1 MGELARE
8 STLHALVA
16 TFVLAALIRSWRVDD
31 PTMRVRLGLLAVAG
45 PAVGGPL
52 LHLLAPARTS
62 DAFRQATALFDS
74 ARWNDVRV
82 LGAGLADVVVAA
94 SAVLGL
100 LLLVR
105 DLVPWL
111 QDRFATPVAQ
121 GRADAA
127 RARTM
132 FDRLLRRMG
141 VTAPPLVVLEEEA
154 MVLQCAGV
162 RRPSVFVSRAAC
174 EALDDEELEAA
185 LAHEIAHLERR
196 DPALGWVLM
205 GARVLLWFNPVVQ
218 VLARGVTH
226 ELERRADERAAA
238 VTGRRVALAA
248 ALLKVFRAT
257 DGAYRAPRW
266 PVPGLDAGGRAV
278 TRFRTAALEVR
289 CRRLLDPAIERTAPR
304 GLADAQVL
312 LAGAGMMALL
322 FFVV

>member
-1 MGELARE
+1 MGEFARE

-16 TFVLAALIRSWRVDD
+16 TFVLAALIRTWRVDD
-31 PTMRVRLGLLAVAG
+31 PTLRVRLGLLAVAG

-52 LHLLAPARTS
+52 LRLLAPARTS
-62 DAFRQATALFDS
+62 DAFRHATALFDS
-74 ARWNDVRV
+74 ARWNDVRI
-82 LGAGLADVVVAA
+82 LGAGLADLVVWA

-100 LLLVR
+100 LLLLR

-111 QDRFATPVAQ
+111 QDRFAAPAAAR
-121 GRADAA
+121 GADATRA
-127 RARTM
+127 RAA
-132 FDRLLRRMG
+132 FDRLTRQMG
-141 VTAPPLVVLEEEA
+141 VAAPPLVVLDEEA

-162 RRPSVFVSRAAC
+162 RRPSVLVSRAAC
-174 EALDDEELEAA
+174 DTLDDQELEGA

-196 DPALGWVLM
+196 DPALGWLLM
-205 GARVLLWFNPVVQ
+205 AARALLWFNPVVQ
-218 VLARGVTH
+218 VLARGVTQ

-238 VTGRRVALAA
+238 VTGDRVALAS

-278 TRFRTAALEVR
+278 TRFRTAALEGR
-289 CRRLLDPAIERTAPR
+289 CRRLLDAAAASPAPR